1 MDPFDRYRRRVLSA
15 RSQHGLDSRTSPG
28 DGDAASG
35 QYLTAE
41 QLLELAWKVAGATMA
56 ALGVPQ
62 DDLLAVGNRVAPI
75 INDLVRE
82 YGVTIPESYR
92 R

>member
-1 MDPFDRYRRRVLSA
+1 VVAA
-15 RSQHGLDSRTSPG
+15 RSRHGLDRRTAPG

-35 QYLTAE
+35 EYLTAE

-62 DDLLAVGNRVAPI
+62 DDLPAFGNRIAPI
-75 INDLVRE
+75 INDLVQE
-82 YGVTIPESYR
+82 CGVTIPESYR